1 MIVTMLIELDLS
13 FEFGHPHGNCCFP
26 LRFGGAVP
34 LCRVQSEMRLSK
46 LLLDVRYP
54 PFKLQFCR

>member
-1 MIVTMLIELDLS
+1 MIVCMHREFELS
-13 FEFGHPHGNCCFP
+13 FEFGHPNGHCCFF

-34 LCRVQSEMRLSK
+34 LCRVQSEMRLTK
-46 LLLDVRYP
+46 PLLDVRYP